1 MNLRSLI
8 LAALLPATALAQALE
23 PPAQMPPTSGL
34 ILTTQTTLVLVPALV
49 RTKSGQLVYT
59 LTANDF
65 SLTDNG
71 VQQKLSLI
79 DDTDSQPLALVI
91 VVENGAVGAHELDK
105 LANLGNFLDNLV
117 GGVRHRVAIVSFD
130 STPHIE
136 QPFTSNMR
144 TISAA
149 MQNITPGNDGAA
161 ILDALNYSVGMLRQQ
176 PDNFRRAILLFSET
190 IDHHSHSDLSQTL
203 RAITDTN
210 TIIYSLGFSTPRNE
224 LGHGSGK
231 ALGDSE
237 PGPPRGCMARDN
249 LPADDSG
256 LDTSAADAAAA
267 NSTTEPDKN
276 NFDKARMKQAWN
288 CLGLLVPPLKLAQV
302 AAVAAIDS
310 MRRNTPETVAR
321 LTGGEYYKV
330 ESLNSVTRDLM
341 TISNHVPNR
350 YMLSFHPQS
359 PAPGPHVLHLSL
371 PDHVNLSV
379 SARSAYWADDPAA
392 AASLAAPTPQN

>member
-1 MNLRSLI
+1 
-8 LAALLPATALAQALE
+8 
-23 PPAQMPPTSGL
+23 
-34 ILTTQTTLVLVPALV
+34 
-49 RTKSGQLVYT
+49 
-59 LTANDF
+59 
-65 SLTDNG
+65 
-71 VQQKLSLI
+71 
-79 DDTDSQPLALVI
+79 
-91 VVENGAVGAHELDK
+91 
-105 LANLGNFLDNLV
+105 
-117 GGVRHRVAIVSFD
+117 
-130 STPHIE
+130 
-136 QPFTSNMR
+136 
-144 TISAA
+144 
-149 MQNITPGNDGAA
+149 
-161 ILDALNYSVGMLRQQ
+161 
-176 PDNFRRAILLFSET
+176 
-190 IDHHSHSDLSQTL
+190 
-203 RAITDTN
+203 
-210 TIIYSLGFSTPRNE
+210 
-224 LGHGSGK
+224 
-231 ALGDSE
+231 
-237 PGPPRGCMARDN
+237 MARDN